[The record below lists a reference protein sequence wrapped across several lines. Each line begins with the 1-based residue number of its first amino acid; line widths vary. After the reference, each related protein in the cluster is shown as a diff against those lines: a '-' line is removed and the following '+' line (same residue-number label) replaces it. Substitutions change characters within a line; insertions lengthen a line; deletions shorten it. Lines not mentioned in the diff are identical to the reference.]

1 MKEEPSLNGT
11 NITKLSMTNP
21 SIPDNNAQLIKG
33 KSPSLLQK
41 FMIVAIILI
50 LMSIICIVIVFS
62 VKSTGNKNKP
72 KNPIILEEPPST
84 SNSSSPSSSD
94 SPWVPDDLPVN
105 DRYKEAEQLLESKEI
120 EDNHNILHEN
130 CKSISDSLEDVKN
143 TKNNL
148 NPISPSISY
157 TIPDFLNNSTDN
169 SLKTVKNDITL
180 YNSKYKELTDSAN
193 NLTLKVS
200 DSLNNLTKNLENIKY
215 GEYKIVEDFEN
226 NTISYSFPLTLI
238 NSIRDSDDNGK
249 SLLYE
254 HVQKYKDE
262 IGELNSVYNKF
273 FNYIKHVL
281 PVISINMKE
290 IPNSVKDTND
300 NLEKSIS
307 QISL

>member
-300 NLEKSIS
+300 NLEKSKFY
-307 QISL
+307 